1 MIMPLNFGRLENNR
15 TGSAGGGAS
24 EPMGP
29 RGSRLRSG
37 AAPSFLRLL
46 SLLNLYSLMQGRG
59 SRRGPCAA
67 PPARA
72 VPPPEQKL
80 REERGGGRGGG
91 REEGAW
97 SRRQRCAGGLG
108 PGRNLPGEAAMC
120 QRCFGC
126 GQKIQ
131 LRAAGFR
138 PLASRNLGKARGQGI
153 DGHDLNDRGA
163 ALLRNDNVLL

>member
-80 REERGGGRGGG
+80 REERGGGRGGA
-91 REEGAW
+91 E
-97 SRRQRCAGGLG
+97 RRG
-108 PGRNLPGEAAMC
+108 
-120 QRCFGC
+120 
-126 GQKIQ
+126 
-131 LRAAGFR
+131 
-138 PLASRNLGKARGQGI
+138 
-153 DGHDLNDRGA
+153 RGA
-163 ALLRNDNVLL
+163 AGSAARGGWGLGETSLARLPCASAASAAGRKYSSERRGFGRWRAEIWAKPVVRGLTDTI